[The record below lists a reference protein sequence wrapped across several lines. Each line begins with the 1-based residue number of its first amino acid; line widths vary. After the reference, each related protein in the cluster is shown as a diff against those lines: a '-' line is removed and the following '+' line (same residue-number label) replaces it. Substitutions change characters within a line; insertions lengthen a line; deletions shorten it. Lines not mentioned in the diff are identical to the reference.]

1 MYIGFDH
8 FNNGIPHKDLQIG
21 CHRID
26 HKISWGLSDNDL
38 KHQLLYG
45 MHNDDFYT
53 RSDINLDKFLT
64 DCKTYNVIPIVNNNG
79 YYQDNMPIVSEYAR
93 RCRIINDILKERGLL
108 KAYISIMNEP
118 NTATGFNTV
127 IYTNIVNECKKVIK
141 DYPVIAGN
149 DEFGNLDWNYLL
161 DNGKFDVLGVHPLSS
176 LGYPANWNRLSD
188 WATMATARGK
198 KYIITEGGSWFKSY
212 FSLEGFTVIKNMIL
226 KAKFYG
232 YEAVCIVALDN
243 NGATNPNLGFRRFN
257 YNYSK
262 LLETSPYWQ
271 DFINLVNREGKKYQS
286 EIIII
291 NEDNDMKLKNLK
303 EGSTGNQ
310 VRFLQ
315 EILMLEY
322 GFPNEFENPFDGK
335 FGKFTDKQV
344 RAYQEHIANNL
355 EVDGCVG
362 INTMTDLILEVDR
375 KPVEDRKFSTNYWF
389 KKLQIYMAYE

>member
-1 MYIGFDH
+1 VFFIGFDH
-8 FNNGIPHKDLQIG
+8 YNNGIPHKDLQIG

-26 HKISWGLSDNDL
+26 HKIFWGLTDSKL

-64 DCKTYNVIPIVNNNG
+64 DCKTYNVIPIVCNNG
-79 YYQDNMPIVSEYAR
+79 FYQDNMPIVSEYAR
-93 RCRIINDILKERGLL
+93 RCRLINDILKERGFV

-118 NTATGFNTV
+118 NTATGLLTV
-127 IYTNIVNECKKVIK
+127 IYTNIVNESKKAIK

-149 DEFGNLDWNYLL
+149 DEWGNLDWNYLL

-176 LGYPANWNRLSD
+176 LGYPAQWNRLSD

-212 FSLEGFTVIKNMIL
+212 FSLEGFTVIENMIL

-243 NGATNPNLGFRRFN
+243 NGATNSNLGFRKFN
-257 YNYSK
+257 YSYSNNP
-262 LLETSPYWQ
+262 EVSPYWQ

-286 EIIII
+286 EIIISE
-291 NEDNDMKLKNLK
+291 EDMELKLLGLAYTKTGQQVKWLQDILLNDYK
-303 EGSTGNQ
+303 
-310 VRFLQ
+310 V
-315 EILMLEY
+315 
-322 GFPNEFENPFDGK
+322 PNPGGIDGK
-335 FGKFTDKQV
+335 LGSMTDKQI
-344 RAYQEHIANNL
+344 RDYQEEKEL
-355 EVDGCVG
+355 KVDGIVG
-362 INTMTDLILEVDR
+362 EQTTMKLINESSD
-375 KPVEDRKFSTNYWF
+375 P
-389 KKLQIYMAYE
+389 KKWIINLQIYMAYE

>member
-8 FNNGIPHKDLQIG
+8 FNNSIPHKDLQIG

-26 HKISWGLSDNDL
+26 HVIEWGLTDNNL

-45 MHNDDFYT
+45 MHNDNFYT
-53 RSDINLDKFLT
+53 RSDIDLNKFLT

-79 YYQDNMPIVSEYAR
+79 FYQDNMPIVSEYAR
-93 RCRIINDILKERGLL
+93 RCRIINDILKERGFI

-127 IYTNIVNECKKVIK
+127 IYTNIVNESKKIIK

-176 LGYPANWNRLSD
+176 LGYPAQWNRLSD

-198 KYIITEGGSWFKSY
+198 KYIITEGGSWFNSY

-226 KAKFYG
+226 KAKYHG

-243 NGATNPNLGFRRFN
+243 NGATNPNLGFRKFN
-257 YNYSK
+257 YSYSNNP
-262 LLETSPYWQ
+262 EVSPYWQ

-286 EIIII
+286 EIIISEVDDMELKLLGLAYTKTGQQVKWLQDI
-291 NEDNDMKLKNLK
+291 LLNDYK
-303 EGSTGNQ
+303 
-310 VRFLQ
+310 V
-315 EILMLEY
+315 
-322 GFPNEFENPFDGK
+322 PNPGGIDGK
-335 FGKFTDKQV
+335 LGSMTDKQI
-344 RAYQEHIANNL
+344 RDYQEEKEL
-355 EVDGCVG
+355 KVDGIVG
-362 INTMTDLILEVDR
+362 EQTTMKLINESSDPR
-375 KPVEDRKFSTNYWF
+375 KWIIN
-389 KKLQIYMAYE
+389 LQVYMAYE

>member
-1 MYIGFDH
+1 MYYIGFDH
-8 FNNGIPHKDLQIG
+8 YNNGIPHKDLQIG

-26 HKISWGLSDNDL
+26 HKISWGLTDNDL

-45 MHNDDFYT
+45 MHNDGFYT
-53 RSDINLDKFLT
+53 RNDINLDKFLI
-64 DCKTYNVIPIVNNNG
+64 DCKTYNVVPIINNNG

-93 RCRIINDILKERGLL
+93 RCRIINDILKERGFT

-118 NTATGFNTV
+118 NTATGMFTSL
-127 IYTNIVNECKKVIK
+127 YTNIVNKSKEVIK

-176 LGYPANWNRLSD
+176 LGYPAQWNRLLD

-226 KAKFYG
+226 KAKFHG

-257 YNYSK
+257 SSYSNNP
-262 LLETSPYWQ
+262 EVSSYWQ

-286 EIIII
+286 EIIISE
-291 NEDNDMKLKNLK
+291 EDMQLKVLK
-303 EGSTGNQ
+303 VGSKSNQ
-310 VRFLQ
+310 VLWLQ
-315 EILMLEY
+315 EILETEY
-322 GFPNEFENPFDGK
+322 GFENPLLDGVYGNLTLTQVK
-335 FGKFTDKQV
+335 AYQTANNLTIDGVVGKFTM
-344 RAYQEHIANNL
+344 I
-355 EVDGCVG
+355 
-362 INTMTDLILEVDR
+362 DLIE
-375 KPVEDRKFSTNYWF
+375 KSTDPKRWF
-389 KKLQIYMAYE
+389 RKLQVLIAFE

>member
-8 FNNGIPHKDLQIG
+8 YNNGIPHKDLQIG

-26 HKISWGLSDNDL
+26 HKISWGLSDNSL
-38 KHQLLYG
+38 KHNLLYG
-45 MHNDDFYT
+45 VHKDDFYT
-53 RSDINLDKFLT
+53 RDDINLDKFLN

-79 YYQDNMPIVSEYAR
+79 FYQDNMPIVSEYAR
-93 RCRIINDILKERGLL
+93 RCRIINDILKERGFI

-127 IYTNIVNECKKVIK
+127 IYTNIVNESKKVIK

-176 LGYPANWNRLSD
+176 LGYPAQWNRLLD

-226 KAKFYG
+226 KAKYHG

-243 NGATNPNLGFRRFN
+243 NGATNPNLGFRKFN
-257 YNYSK
+257 YSYSNNP
-262 LLETSPYWQ
+262 EVSSYWQ

-291 NEDNDMKLKNLK
+291 GDEDMILITMKRGVKHPAVRWLQQIIEEDYCIENDYGIFDGDFGAATERQVKAYQKKIGVEETGIIRATDVIKLY
-303 EGSTGNQ
+303 EGSSDTALWF
-310 VRFLQ
+310 RR
-315 EILMLEY
+315 LEAHASY
-322 GFPNEFENPFDGK
+322 
-335 FGKFTDKQV
+335 
-344 RAYQEHIANNL
+344 R
-355 EVDGCVG
+355 
-362 INTMTDLILEVDR
+362 
-375 KPVEDRKFSTNYWF
+375 
-389 KKLQIYMAYE
+389 

>member
-1 MYIGFDH
+1 MNKEFYCGGDH
-8 FNNGIPHKDLQIG
+8 YNNSLPHKDLQIG

-26 HKISWGLSDNDL
+26 HKIKWGLSDNDL

-45 MHNDDFYT
+45 MHNDNFYT

-64 DCKTYNVIPIVNNNG
+64 DCKTYNVIPIVCNNG
-79 YYQDNMPIVSEYAR
+79 FYQDNMPIVSEYAR
-93 RCRIINDILKERGLL
+93 RCRIINDILKYYGFV

-118 NTATGFNTV
+118 NTATGFNTI
-127 IYTNIVNECKKVIK
+127 IYTNIVNESKKVIK
-141 DYPVIAGN
+141 NYPVIAGN

-176 LGYPANWNRLSD
+176 LGYPAQWNRLSD

-226 KAKFYG
+226 KAKFHG

-257 YNYSK
+257 SSYSNNP
-262 LLETSPYWQ
+262 EVSPYWQ

-286 EIIII
+286 EIIISEVDDMELKLLGLAYTKTGQQVKWLQDI
-291 NEDNDMKLKNLK
+291 LLNDYK
-303 EGSTGNQ
+303 
-310 VRFLQ
+310 V
-315 EILMLEY
+315 
-322 GFPNEFENPFDGK
+322 PNPGGIDGK
-335 FGKFTDKQV
+335 LGTMTDKQI
-344 RAYQEHIANNL
+344 RDYQEEKELKI
-355 EVDGCVG
+355 DGIVG
-362 INTMTDLILEVDR
+362 EQTTMKLINESSNPR
-375 KPVEDRKFSTNYWF
+375 KWF
-389 KKLQIYMAYE
+389 INLQIYMAYE